1 MDQLGQLLMGKQQP
15 PLLALLLAILL
26 VGLGRDLELQL
37 TIQNQQLHRLTLL
50 DHRLQRLL
58 HQLLDRL
65 LDLDILLVLLLV
77 LGLLLNLIN
86 L

>member
-26 VGLGRDLELQL
+26 VGLGLDLELQL
-37 TIQNQQLHRLTLL
+37 TIQNQKLHRLTLL

-58 HQLLDRL
+58 QLDQPKL
-65 LDLDILLVLLLV
+65 LALMLLKLHP
-77 LGLLLNLIN
+77 
-86 L
+86 